1 MNTPDIISSLLEQA
15 RDKDALAGSDQDN
28 VFTTDALALREAA
41 WMLRWWHIHS
51 DSGAEL
57 TDRVTVCPCCGSEN
71 AFVVERTKTRG
82 GGIWIRCRECGLRGV
97 LFR

>member
-1 MNTPDIISSLLEQA
+1 MNTPDIIASLLDQA
-15 RDKDALAGSDQDN
+15 RDKDALAGDDQDS

-41 WMLRWWHIHS
+41 AMLRLHVH
-51 DSGAEL
+51 DGAEL
-57 TDRVTVCPCCGSEN
+57 TDRVTVCPSCNSEG

-82 GGIWIRCRECGLRGV
+82 GGIWLQCRECGLRGV

>member
-1 MNTPDIISSLLEQA
+1 MNTTDIIASLLDQA
-15 RDKDALAGSDQDN
+15 RDKDALAGREQDS

-57 TDRVTVCPCCGSEN
+57 TDRVTVCPCCGSEDT
-71 AFVVERTKTRG
+71 FMVKPIRTPG
-82 GGIWIRCRECGLRGV
+82 GGVWVQCTECRLRGV